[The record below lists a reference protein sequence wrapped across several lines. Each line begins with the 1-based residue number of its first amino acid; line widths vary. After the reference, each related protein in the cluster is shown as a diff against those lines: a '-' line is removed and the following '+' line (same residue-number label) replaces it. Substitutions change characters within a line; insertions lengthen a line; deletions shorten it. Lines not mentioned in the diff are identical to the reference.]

1 MPRTRLTL
9 PAWIPVLMLV
19 FGLAGLS
26 ACKPKYPNCK
36 KDDHCNAALGET
48 CVGGVCQGCQT
59 DADCVGKAPE
69 GQPPLACVDL
79 RCQPPGTEGGLS
91 GGGEEGDPCTQRT
104 DCVGG
109 LACKQGVCS
118 LCADDLDCSPSTCN
132 PDSGRCSPEGACQTD
147 QDCPMDEICDGGMCL
162 FSGNLGD
169 DSGGPCG
176 LAAVFFA
183 FDSDKL
189 TPKTEEELASV
200 ADCIAQENRQVFL
213 EAHADNRGT
222 EEYNILLTE
231 RRGNVV
237 KRFLTERGVA
247 GENLQ
252 IIAKG
257 SLEAAGND
265 ETARSKERRVQFI
278 WP

>member
-1 MPRTRLTL
+1 MKLTRFSRHARVSALLLLGGLT
-9 PAWIPVLMLV
+9 A
-19 FGLAGLS
+19 LA

-36 KDDHCNAALGET
+36 KDDDCKAELGES
-48 CVGGVCQGCQT
+48 CVGGTCQVPG
-59 DADCVGKAPE
+59 AE
-69 GQPPLACVDL
+69 GTP
-79 RCQPPGTEGGLS
+79 T

-104 DCVGG
+104 DCFGG
-109 LACKQGVCS
+109 LACKQGACAWCS
-118 LCADDLDCSPSTCN
+118 DDIDCAPSSCNLDT
-132 PDSGRCSPEGACQTD
+132 GRCSPEGACQTD

-176 LAAVFFA
+176 LAAVYFA
-183 FDSDKL
+183 FDSEVL
-189 TPKTEEELASV
+189 TPKTEEELSAV
-200 ADCIAQENRQVFL
+200 AECMVQQDRRVFL

-237 KRFLTERGVA
+237 KGFLTERGVS

-252 IIAKG
+252 VIAKG
-257 SLEAAGND
+257 SLEAIGND
-265 ETARSKERRVQFI
+265 EPTRAKERRVQFI